1 MSDMLAGFPT
11 TMLKPGTRVE
21 VRKRFDHSWTRG
33 FEVAEALDASY
44 RIRRLSDGSVLP
56 SEFDAEELRQERK
69 KQTLW
74 WY

>member
-1 MSDMLAGFPT
+1 MSEMLAGFPI
-11 TMLKPGTRVE
+11 TMFKPGTRVE
-21 VRKRFDHSWTRG
+21 VRKRFDQTWTRG
-33 FEVAEALDASY
+33 FEVAEALTASY

-69 KQTLW
+69 KQSLW